1 MKQLTIVAVLLWGN
15 GLCMAQDAKQE
26 IQGVY
31 LRIQGF
37 TFNSG
42 DPTVFDVE
50 GASINGGGYAY
61 IYHITDRF
69 GLYQQMGFMGGPEQ
83 NGLKVKL
90 LTEFQGFHVSKAK
103 GPFLL
108 YAKGGLGFTRYV
120 FSGALS
126 GVDSHFALNYGGGV
140 EIQMKE
146 GLNFLVEATRLT
158 MGLPPLLPIAL
169 PGRNGWANCWQLAT
183 GIAIHF

>member
-1 MKQLTIVAVLLWGN
+1 MKRLTMVAILLWGS
-15 GLCMAQDAKQE
+15 GICLAQDSKQE

-42 DPTVFDVE
+42 STDFNIQN
-50 GASINGGGYAY
+50 ASINGGGYAFV
-61 IYHITDRF
+61 YHITEKF
-69 GLYQQMGFMGGPEQ
+69 GLFQQMGFFGGAEQ

-90 LTEFQGFHVSKAK
+90 ITEFQGMQVNKK
-103 GPFLL
+103 TGPLLL

-120 FSGALS
+120 FSGAFS
-126 GVDSHFALNYGGGV
+126 GVDSHFALNYGGGT
-140 EIQMKE
+140 EIKIKE
-146 GLNFLVEATRLT
+146 GLNLILEATRLT
-158 MGLPPLLPIAL
+158 MGLPNLTNA
-169 PGRNGWANCWQLAT
+169 PGRSGWDNSWQLAT